1 MTLTPK
7 RPPGRLNRKALAFA
21 AEIQRLHAQG
31 HSCEAIRQ
39 ALADAGLAVSRST
52 VTREVAREAKRRA
65 LAASSGSANPAAADV
80 SRASVRQLNAGNTP
94 PLAADPR
101 SGKEIAASWVAGRNT
116 NPLLRA
122 RIAHESSRH

>member
-21 AEIQRLHAQG
+21 SEIQRLHWQG

-39 ALADAGLAVSRST
+39 ALADAGLTVSRST
-52 VTREVAREAKRRA
+52 VTREVARQAKRRA
-65 LAASSGSANPAAADV
+65 SVDTSEAVAAVTVADTPARESKPVSPSA
-80 SRASVRQLNAGNTP
+80 
-94 PLAADPR
+94 LAADPR
-101 SGKEIAASWVAGRNT
+101 RVKDIAASWVAGRNT

-122 RIAHESSRH
+122 RIAYESSRH